1 LRASTLFALTAAVL
15 LGLGVAIA
23 AKTAG
28 LFNRPRPEPA
38 KPPEIM
44 VLTATH
50 NLFENFV
57 IQGNDVKVRALR
69 PDELAYYEQHKDQYL
84 PPVVQAAVLRVVKNN
99 VEADKPI
106 LKGDLQVMGLAEPLK
121 DRLVP
126 GTRAVNVAINKDH
139 AVGGL
144 IQAGDWVDVHLT
156 TQIHMSD
163 KTPVTQTA
171 SVARNV
177 RVIAKRNILWNVLQA
192 LPDDKPVNFTLE
204 INPYRAALVE
214 FAKDKGT
221 LSLVPVPALEQRRL
235 EARRRE
241 LMGPKG
247 RITAASFS
255 EPDSAEYR
263 DEGARVEAFLRGD
276 LSVGQSDLVRI
287 FNLRTP
293 PPPPLPPPV
302 VQMYRGLD
310 HHSNVRFGLNGDAEV
325 QLIKN
330 GRPETAVASRGPA
343 VDTSISGFEFYPPG
357 YDPKKCKSCGAT
369 PKK

>member
-23 AKTAG
+23 VKMSG
-28 LFNRPRPEPA
+28 VFNRPQPEQP

-57 IQGNDVKVRALR
+57 IQGSDVKVRALR
-69 PDELAYYEQHKDQYL
+69 PDEMAHYEQYKDQYL
-84 PPVVQAAVLRVVKNN
+84 PPVVQAAALRVVKTN

-126 GTRAVNVAINKDH
+126 GTRAVNVGITKDH
-139 AVGGL
+139 AAGGL

-156 TQIHMSD
+156 TQIHMGD
-163 KTPVTQTA
+163 KSPITQTA

-221 LSLVPVPALEQRRL
+221 LSLVPVPALDQNKL
-235 EARRRE
+235 EARRRAF
-241 LMGPKG
+241 LDPKN
-247 RITAASFS
+247 RIAAASYS
-255 EPDSAEYR
+255 EPESTEYK

-293 PPPPLPPPV
+293 PPPALPPAA

-310 HHSNVRFGLNGDAEV
+310 YHSNVRFGTNGEAEV
-325 QLIKN
+325 ELLRN
-330 GRPETAVASRGPA
+330 GRTTAVTARGPS
-343 VDTSISGFEFYPPG
+343 VDTSINGFEFHPPG
-357 YDPKKCKSCGAT
+357 YDPKKCKTCA
-369 PKK
+369 PAKK

>member
-23 AKTAG
+23 AKMSG
-28 LFNRPRPEPA
+28 VFNRPRAEPPR
-38 KPPEIM
+38 PPEIM

-57 IQGNDVKVRALR
+57 IQASDVKVRALR
-69 PDELAYYEQHKDQYL
+69 PEETAHYEQHKDQYL
-84 PPVVQAAVLRVVKNN
+84 SPVVQAAVMRVARSNI
-99 VEADKPI
+99 EADRPI

-126 GTRAVNVAINKDH
+126 GTRAVNVAINKDN

-156 TQIHMSD
+156 TQISMSD
-163 KTPVTQTA
+163 KAPITQTA
-171 SVARNV
+171 SLARNV
-177 RVIAKRNILWNVLQA
+177 RVIAKRNILWSVLQA

-204 INPYRAALVE
+204 VNPYRAALVE

-221 LSLVPVPALEQRRL
+221 LSLVPVPALEQSRL

-241 LMGPKG
+241 MLDPKA

-255 EPDSAEYR
+255 EQDSAEYR
-263 DEGARVEAFLRGD
+263 DEGTRVEAFLRGD

-302 VQMYRGLD
+302 VQVYRGMD
-310 HHSNVRFGLNGDAEV
+310 HYSNVRFGPNGDAQVELV
-325 QLIKN
+325 KG
-330 GRPETAVASRGPA
+330 GRPTTAVASRGA
-343 VDTSISGFEFYPPG
+343 GADTSINGFEFHPPG
-357 YDPKKCKSCGAT
+357 YDPKKCKSCSPT